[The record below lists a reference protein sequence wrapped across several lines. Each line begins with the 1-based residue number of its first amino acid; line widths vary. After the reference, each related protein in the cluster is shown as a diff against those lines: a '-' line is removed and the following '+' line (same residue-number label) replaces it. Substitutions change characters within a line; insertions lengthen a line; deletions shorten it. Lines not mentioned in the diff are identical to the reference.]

1 MYCEMDSAEESNMRA
16 PKGFS
21 VSFGASLLLTLTKMK
36 GECIML
42 YRHIAVFII
51 LIIGLAANLS
61 LTQSIWAETLDQSI
75 VETRL
80 LLGMRVAEP
89 ELQKM
94 LPSPW
99 QVSPIPGGP
108 LKGGNLF
115 ISFIDS
121 CLVQDPQG
129 KPLMGGISRILVFPV
144 SAKNAQTGEVAIVA
158 VGGFTSDIRNVPGP
172 YKNYVQA
179 NIRREQ
185 SQRWVSVEAGDGDDF
200 WEVKNTR
207 GETIEVRLQYQRG
220 LPSRS
225 KGEQRIYSAVEPS
238 FYRIYRLESA
248 GDIIKS
254 APAGIDRVQNYR
266 FQVNIP
272 EFKNLFDGTEQ
283 LLGIIAYP
291 LYLRQVFLP

>member
-1 MYCEMDSAEESNMRA
+1 
-16 PKGFS
+16 
-21 VSFGASLLLTLTKMK
+21 
-36 GECIML
+36 ML
-42 YRHIAVFII
+42 RRYIAVFFI
-51 LIIGLAANLS
+51 LGIGFTANFPLA
-61 LTQSIWAETLDQSI
+61 QSCWAETLDQSI

-121 CLVQDPQG
+121 GLVQDPQG
-129 KPLMGGISRILVFPV
+129 KPLMGGISRLLVFPV
-144 SAKNAQTGEVAIVA
+144 SAKNVQTGEVAIVVVA
-158 VGGFTSDIRNVPGP
+158 GFTSDIRNVPGP

-185 SQRWVSVEAGDGDDF
+185 SQRGVNVEAGDGDDF
-200 WEVKNTR
+200 WEVRNTS
-207 GETIEVRLQYQRG
+207 GETIDVRLQYQRG
-220 LPSRS
+220 LPSRA
-225 KGEQRIYSAVEPS
+225 KAEQKIYSAVEPS
-238 FYRIYRLESA
+238 FCRIYRLETA

-254 APAGIDRVQNYR
+254 IPAGIDRVQNYR
-266 FQVNIP
+266 FRVDIP
-272 EFKNLFDGTEQ
+272 EFKKLFNGAEQ